1 MVLQKAFKYFNLNNS
16 GDVDPNEF
24 QKAIEKIGIMIP
36 TKQVSRFFEKKFAG
50 PHRLL
55 VTALFLSQNL

>member
-1 MVLQKAFKYFNLNNS
+1 MVLQKAFKYFDLNNS

-36 TKQVSRFFEKKFAG
+36 TKQVRRLQKRRCGTS
-50 PHRLL
+50 PLL
-55 VTALFLSQNL
+55 VTALFLFRNL